1 MRFMLSLACVLSTFA
16 LFGTAQQTN
25 PKAPDE
31 KPNIAWEPEFDAALA
46 KAKQEGRPLLI
57 AFLMDGEPAN
67 EETSE
72 KIYTNL
78 ELIKLSR
85 KFVCVP
91 CCAGDKTEKDGKSAR
106 FAGVTIAQQNANEK
120 KARARYLK
128 SDVVCTPQHV
138 FCDPKGTELLRKIYY
153 VSTQQLKKAMALALV
168 GSVKEIDPET
178 RAVVQDEKAKV
189 DKLLKDLDSKNLE
202 VRDAA
207 LSGLGTADDARAL
220 PAVLGKAK
228 AGNDDATRSSAIK
241 ALGHK
246 GNHTAVKPL
255 LPFLADPRAPIVIQV
270 AQTLGVIQIPDAEP
284 DLLSLLKKEKRDRV
298 RSTLLRAVAKCNPGN
313 PKLAELCLATLK
325 GASAQMQAA
334 TIVAMGFL
342 KPDTKVTDAL
352 RPLLADKNQNM
363 RALGAWALGNQ
374 GGAANAELLDK
385 LAKDDKAPEVR
396 ELATK
401 ASKQCRGERVN
412 DYENLYVMFFFDY
425 EN

>member
-178 RAVVQDEKAKV
+178 RAVVQDE
-189 DKLLKDLDSKNLE
+189 
-202 VRDAA
+202 
-207 LSGLGTADDARAL
+207 
-220 PAVLGKAK
+220 KAK